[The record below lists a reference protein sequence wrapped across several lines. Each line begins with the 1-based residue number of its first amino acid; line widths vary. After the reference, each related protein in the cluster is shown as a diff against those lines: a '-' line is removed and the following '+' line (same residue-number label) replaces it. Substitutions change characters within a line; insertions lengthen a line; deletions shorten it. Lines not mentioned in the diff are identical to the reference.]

1 MNVFIALLFVCVNDT
16 CMFLAS
22 DTKHFKQSECMKEM
36 QQAVRAVR
44 DTGQVAH
51 GTCVKVSTKDL
62 V

>member
-1 MNVFIALLFVCVNDT
+1 MNFFIALLFVCVNDT
-16 CMFLAS
+16 CMFLSS
-22 DTKHFKQSECMKEM
+22 DTKHFKKPECMQEM

-44 DTGQVAH
+44 NAGQVVH